1 MTKISISA
9 ATASVLRCHE
19 IPRPKVQLMN
29 DQLADRTEMR
39 RSKRVLLR
47 VAIQV
52 RWTPAGDSA
61 ITEDTTTLVVNAH
74 GALISLA
81 MKVIFVRTA
90 PLWTTRNPR
99 GSDSGKARGEKRG
112 GPGVSCGPMQSSGG
126 WNFRRT
132 TGSNVI
138 SMPAARFKFRKYFSA

>member
-1 MTKISISA
+1 
-9 ATASVLRCHE
+9 
-19 IPRPKVQLMN
+19 MN
-29 DQLADRTEMR
+29 DQLADGIEMR

-81 MKVIFVRTA
+81 MKVKPGARIFVRNRA
-90 PLWTTRNPR
+90 IVEDKECRVVR
-99 GSDSGKARGEKRG
+99 IQEKHEGKSEV
-112 GPGVSCGPMQSSGG
+112 GVEFLRPD
-126 WNFRRT
+126 
-132 TGSNVI
+132 
-138 SMPAARFKFRKYFSA
+138 AKFWGLEFPPDDWK